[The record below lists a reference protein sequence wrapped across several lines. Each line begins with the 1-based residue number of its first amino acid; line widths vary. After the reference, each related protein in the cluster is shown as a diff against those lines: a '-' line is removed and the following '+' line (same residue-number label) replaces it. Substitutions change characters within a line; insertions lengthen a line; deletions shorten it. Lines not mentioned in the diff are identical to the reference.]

1 MQLLSIRVDLMRN
14 CQVDLADRFARFI
27 TIVGTAYLF
36 VRIGMG
42 LLA

>member
-1 MQLLSIRVDLMRN
+1 MRN
-14 CQVDLADRFARFI
+14 CQVDLADRFARII
-27 TIVGTAYLF
+27 TILGAAYLF